1 MSASPVGPPRRFVE
15 LSVDGGTVKVA
26 DGETVLAACVAAG
39 VDTPTLCYGPTI
51 TPANACRVCVVEL
64 EGSRTLVPA
73 CSRRA
78 ETGMVVRTDTERVD
92 RSRRLVLELLGSS
105 VDLSVTSA
113 ARRWSWVSGSASTP
127 LPGPPGSLPSTHCA
141 ANEQPCS
148 Q

>member
-1 MSASPVGPPRRFVE
+1 MSVIPVGPPRRVVE
-15 LSVDGGTVKVA
+15 LTIDGSTVKVA
-26 DGETVLAACVAAG
+26 EGETVLAACAAAG

-78 ETGMVVRTDTERVD
+78 ETAMVVHTDTERVV

-105 VDLSVTSA
+105 VDMSVTTRGA
-113 ARRWSWVSGSASTP
+113 ALDRALRSRSIALRR
-127 LPGPPGSLPSTHCA
+127 
-141 ANEQPCS
+141 
-148 Q
+148 